1 MAIEILKRER
11 AALRKKARAWDA
23 RHPATDGQLSV
34 RTWNLL
40 RQAASLTVAILILKH
55 TGGMA

>member
-11 AALRKKARAWDA
+11 AALRERARLYN
-23 RHPATDGQLSV
+23 RRFTDGQISV

-40 RQAASLTVAILILKH
+40 RQCAQITAAIAALKEGGVA
-55 TGGMA
+55 